1 MKNAFKVLVLCAA
14 AAAAGLAPADADQTK
29 LYDPMSAKEKV
40 VVNVDL
46 LGKDGNTAVGQVVA
60 VNTPYGVAF
69 YPNLKGHLLVE

>member
-14 AAAAGLAPADADQTK
+14 AAAAGLAHADA
-29 LYDPMSAKEKV
+29 DPMSAKGKV